1 MSDNNFT
8 PGKKQK
14 QISPA
19 VDNYIFYAKQQ
30 PCAIANVIAKYGA
43 VIFGESPNTEHRT
56 QKKRTINALYS
67 RLSRDMGLLFL
78 GKTPDTGH
86 RTRKTVKDKI
96 HLLRHI
102 FKVSST
108 KPPIL
113 VSEMGTPDK
122 VPDITQT
129 DKRFLQE
136 SGWNIKTTKAVFYV

>member
-19 VDNYIFYAKQQ
+19 GDNYIFYAEQQ

-67 RLSRDMGLLFL
+67 SLSQNMGLLFL

-86 RTRKTVKDKI
+86 RTREKYEQLDFNIMPVLIYITKVK
-96 HLLRHI
+96 HRQPGI
-102 FKVSST
+102 FTYT
-108 KPPIL
+108 KQ
-113 VSEMGTPDK
+113 
-122 VPDITQT
+122 TQAN
-129 DKRFLQE
+129 KRFLQE
-136 SGWNIKTTKAVFYV
+136 GGRVSNTKAVCHV